1 MLLSDVLTELKRV
14 SGTQLDSEVVDA
26 LSELADEN
34 KLDKEKIDL
43 YIRTVIYGHSK
54 NKEDTDDESAEEII
68 SGLEQGKKG
77 N

>member
-1 MLLSDVLTELKRV
+1 M

-43 YIRTVIYGHSK
+43 YIRTVIYGHAK
-54 NKEDTDDESAEEII
+54 NNNADEDDEDAGEII
-68 SGLEQGKKG
+68 SGLEQDKK
-77 N
+77 NN